1 MTNNRP
7 KYNTVKNTILSD
19 RSSGFK
25 NTAYAVAELIDNSIQ
40 SNFRINQNN
49 CEVSLIIV
57 EEKTSISGKSYD
69 RISEIH
75 VHDEAEGMSEKKL
88 GIALS
93 KGQSEN
99 KKDKG
104 FGKMGRYGFGLYMSS
119 ISQCRRTEIHTWQDN
134 KFHKSWLDIDEII
147 DGEIEI
153 EYVPV
158 EKLNDLPN
166 SLKSIIPKKRGKNG
180 TIVSW
185 TNLDRTRWKTAEGL
199 YNHVENEIG
208 RMYRY
213 FINNKSIQ
221 IKFKHFKKSGGNY
234 KLIEE
239 NTIKPNDPMYLMS
252 NTTCP
257 KPWNN
262 KPGFVESKSE
272 SVFVNLNGQKKEIK
286 LKFAIAKEVFRGIEE
301 AHGRAPHGKHAANN
315 NGVSIVRSGRELELN
330 TSWNNP
336 SDSRWRWINAE
347 IHFEG
352 DEDID
357 TFLKVPTNKQSADA
371 LYYRNIKKKAED
383 RGLTEP
389 AFMSQTQE
397 RDIEEYIHLD
407 ISRRIKSRL
416 DNLASTIREWRK
428 NKGPK
433 KPITGSAEDITSKA
447 RDARKKKTEGD
458 KKHAA
463 STKEQR
469 LKLMMDR
476 LIAGGMDA
484 KTAKEMATISI
495 DRNISTVITAEEIKS
510 NPIFFDIRIVEGQY
524 QIIINKS
531 HPAYLDFFNL
541 LEKESDGKTVN
552 EPSSDRAIKLMLAAW
567 ACLEDDASTDNSE
580 YANHLQD
587 IRLRW
592 GQLFRDLL
600 TQEKSN

>member
-1 MTNNRP
+1 
-7 KYNTVKNTILSD
+7 
-19 RSSGFK
+19 
-25 NTAYAVAELIDNSIQ
+25 
-40 SNFRINQNN
+40 
-49 CEVSLIIV
+49 
-57 EEKTSISGKSYD
+57 
-69 RISEIH
+69 
-75 VHDEAEGMSEKKL
+75 
-88 GIALS
+88 
-93 KGQSEN
+93 
-99 KKDKG
+99 
-104 FGKMGRYGFGLYMSS
+104 
-119 ISQCRRTEIHTWQDN
+119 
-134 KFHKSWLDIDEII
+134 
-147 DGEIEI
+147 
-153 EYVPV
+153 
-158 EKLNDLPN
+158 
-166 SLKSIIPKKRGKNG
+166 
-180 TIVSW
+180 
-185 TNLDRTRWKTAEGL
+185 
-199 YNHVENEIG
+199 
-208 RMYRY
+208 
-213 FINNKSIQ
+213 
-221 IKFKHFKKSGGNY
+221 
-234 KLIEE
+234 
-239 NTIKPNDPMYLMS
+239 MYLMS

-272 SVFVNLNGQKKEIK
+272 SVIVNLNGQKKEIK
-286 LKFAIAKEVFRGIEE
+286 LKFAIAKEDFRGIEE
-301 AHGRAPHGKHAANN
+301 AGGSKDHGKHAANN
-315 NGVSIVRSGRELELN
+315 NGVSIIRSGRELELN

-352 DEDID
+352 DEDMD
-357 TFLKVPTNKQSADA
+357 AFLQVPTNKQSADA
-371 LYYRNIKKKAED
+371 LYYRNIKKKAENK
-383 RGLTEP
+383 GITEP
-389 AFMSQTQE
+389 AYMSFLQDT
-397 RDIEEYIHLD
+397 DMEEYIHLD

-416 DNLASTIREWRK
+416 DSLSSTIKEWRK
-428 NKGPK
+428 GKGK
-433 KPITGSAEDITSKA
+433 KRPITGSAEDITSKA
-447 RDARKKKTEGD
+447 RDARKKKTKGD

-541 LEKESDGKTVN
+541 LEKESDGKSVN

-600 TQEKSN
+600 THEKSN